1 MFKVNKK
8 TNKVTIPHTLRF
20 DESLYEELQALAS
33 KENVAFNTL
42 IMQCCKYAL
51 DNLESENENS

>member
-20 DESLYEELQALAS
+20 DEKLYEELQKLAS
-33 KENVAFNTL
+33 KEDVPFNTL

-51 DNLESENENS
+51 DNLENQE